1 MFFSNYGAEPDEVE
15 GYPRRKQP
23 SLPLSQANNAD
34 HVGDDKGGDH
44 SKVQDYFAILF
55 PFQRLTI
62 LVFLHCLEVKG
73 DVKRKLQDFHP
84 V

>member
-23 SLPLSQANNAD
+23 SLSFSQANHAD

-44 SKVQDYFAILF
+44 SKVQDYFAI
-55 PFQRLTI
+55 
-62 LVFLHCLEVKG
+62 
-73 DVKRKLQDFHP
+73 
-84 V
+84 